1 MQNNKQIR
9 LRPLCRERDEEQL
22 SLKLGK
28 YSLCVRPNT
37 YKRSED
43 GGTHEASDKQN
54 GNLPFREGVL
64 LAIERVD
71 IWALEPIGSFGR
83 DQHLRKTK

>member
-43 GGTHEASDKQN
+43 GGAHEASDKQN

-83 DQHLRKTK
+83 DQHLRNTK